1 MRKFSTS
8 TNPEEPPLAIVST
21 LAIISIMMHL
31 MFPQHIAIVKANKDT
46 KPDISQKNSLVFE
59 GPIYI
64 SQEDRSKNKPPSKEG
79 PKQKDK
85 ILAVQIENETN
96 KTIEKNTENDKIKEV
111 EKIKV
116 KSKKMVLVTAY
127 SSTVDQCDS
136 TPFITANGTHVHDG
150 TIAANFLK
158 FGTKVKFPSLYGDKI
173 FTVEDRMKSNY
184 KVDIWFPTRQE
195 AINFGAKR
203 VEMEIL

>member
-1 MRKFSTS
+1 MRKFF
-8 TNPEEPPLAIVST
+8 TNAKLEEPPLIIVST
-21 LAIISIMMHL
+21 LAIISIIMHL
-31 MFPQHIAIVKANKDT
+31 VFPQHTLVVRADKDI
-46 KPDISQKNSLVFE
+46 KPN
-59 GPIYI
+59 I
-64 SQEDRSKNKPPSKEG
+64 SQESSFDLENQVLIDQEEKSEDRPEAKER
-79 PKQKDK
+79 PKQTGKV
-85 ILAVQIENETN
+85 LAVQIENDAKEENT
-96 KTIEKNTENDKIKEV
+96 EKNSEINETEKT
-111 EKIKV
+111 KV
-116 KSKKMVLVTAY
+116 KNKKLVLVTAY

-136 TPFITANGTHVHDG
+136 TPFITASGTHVHDG

-173 FTVEDRMKSNY
+173 FIVEDRMKSNY

>member
-1 MRKFSTS
+1 MRKFF
-8 TNPEEPPLAIVST
+8 TNVKLEEPPLIIVST
-21 LAIISIMMHL
+21 LAIISIIMHL
-31 MFPQHIAIVKANKDT
+31 VFPQHTLVVRADKDI
-46 KPDISQKNSLVFE
+46 KPN
-59 GPIYI
+59 I
-64 SQEDRSKNKPPSKEG
+64 SQESSFDLENQVLIDQEEKSEDRPEAKER
-79 PKQKDK
+79 PKQTGKV
-85 ILAVQIENETN
+85 LAVQIENDAKEENT
-96 KTIEKNTENDKIKEV
+96 EKNSEINETEKT
-111 EKIKV
+111 KV
-116 KSKKMVLVTAY
+116 KNKKLVLVTAY

-136 TPFITANGTHVHDG
+136 TPFITASGTHVHDG

-173 FTVEDRMKSNY
+173 FIVEDRMKSNY

>member
-1 MRKFSTS
+1 MRKFF
-8 TNPEEPPLAIVST
+8 TNAELEEPPLIIVST
-21 LAIISIMMHL
+21 LAIISIIMHL
-31 MFPQHIAIVKANKDT
+31 VFPQHTLVVRADKDI
-46 KPDISQKNSLVFE
+46 KPN
-59 GPIYI
+59 I
-64 SQEDRSKNKPPSKEG
+64 SQESSFDLENQVLIDQEERSEDKPEAKEDL
-79 PKQKDK
+79 KQTGKV
-85 ILAVQIENETN
+85 LAVQIENSAKEENTEKNSEIN
-96 KTIEKNTENDKIKEV
+96 KTGKT
-111 EKIKV
+111 KV
-116 KSKKMVLVTAY
+116 KSKKLVLVTAY

-173 FTVEDRMKSNY
+173 FIVEDRMKSNY

>member
-1 MRKFSTS
+1 MRKFF
-8 TNPEEPPLAIVST
+8 TNAELEEPPLIIVST
-21 LAIISIMMHL
+21 LAIISIIMHL
-31 MFPQHIAIVKANKDT
+31 VFPQHTLVVRADKDI
-46 KPDISQKNSLVFE
+46 KPN
-59 GPIYI
+59 I
-64 SQEDRSKNKPPSKEG
+64 SQESSFDLENQVLIDQEEKSEDRPETKER
-79 PKQKDK
+79 PKQTGKV
-85 ILAVQIENETN
+85 LAVQIENDVKEENT
-96 KTIEKNTENDKIKEV
+96 EKNSEINETEKT
-111 EKIKV
+111 KV
-116 KSKKMVLVTAY
+116 KNKKLVLVTAY

-173 FTVEDRMKSNY
+173 FIVEDRMKSNY